1 MRRQA
6 FDAVALHVLLQM
18 RALGHPSANASNRSV
33 DFCTRNDV
41 MRVTKL
47 NQILG
52 MFVAAATACVAEA
65 AMRLPLL
72 VKTS

>member
-1 MRRQA
+1 
-6 FDAVALHVLLQM
+6 
-18 RALGHPSANASNRSV
+18 
-33 DFCTRNDV
+33 

-72 VKTS
+72 VKTTR